1 MASEMTDE
9 ARQRAVEFVMDI
21 FGVPDSAISTG
32 EYEREI
38 NQVITYGASEYRR
51 GLEAAAE
58 AVQAMMFRNLEN
70 GKWSQHVLKGVGEIR
85 TELDRLAQEGA

>member
-1 MASEMTDE
+1 
-9 ARQRAVEFVMDI
+9 MDI

-51 GLEAAAE
+51 GLEAAAKRVE
-58 AVQAMMFRNLEN
+58 QILEVERHSTPDERIGDGSVQTLGVVLDHLDDAMA
-70 GKWSQHVLKGVGEIR
+70 
-85 TELDRLAQEGA
+85 ELYRLAQEGL